1 MSVTSGWGRFSWS
14 QANWNADVTLKT
26 GWGAKSWGEDEWGEL
41 KDAVAQ
47 PSGLSI
53 TSSIGLV
60 DVPVQLITPTS
71 FEITA
76 SQGEAFNPVVVEGI
90 SASFSV
96 GSITPRDQTQGLTSS
111 AITASVGAITPNDMT
126 LGLTGQSITISQG
139 TAKAPNQTVIVSGL
153 SLIHI

>member
-60 DVPVQLITPTS
+60 DVPDQIITPTS
-71 FEITA
+71 FEITL
-76 SQGEAFNPVVVEGI
+76 SQGEAFVPVNIDGVSF
-90 SASFSV
+90 SASV
-96 GSITPRDQTQGLTSS
+96 GSLT
-111 AITASVGAITPNDMT
+111 VNDVTM
-126 LGLTGQSITISQG
+126 GLTG
-139 TAKAPNQTVIVSGL
+139 
-153 SLIHI
+153 